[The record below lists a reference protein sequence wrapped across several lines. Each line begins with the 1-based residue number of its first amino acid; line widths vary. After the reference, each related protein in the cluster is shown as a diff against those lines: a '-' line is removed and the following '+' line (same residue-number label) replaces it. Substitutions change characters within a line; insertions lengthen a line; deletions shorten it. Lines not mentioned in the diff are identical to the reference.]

1 MVDIYLYYSHKNM
14 NIVKYPTFINF
25 LISQVLLIVKSIF
38 YSKSKEKTT
47 VKFLRLSSPK
57 TEKINENIM
66 RTQASRWLLWSV
78 RELSLKYLGVFSM
91 RKAEGWSITDVP
103 DVSLVSL
110 SICDQVHLERWMVKG
125 ISGFFFP
132 RGKQEER
139 CLSLRFQKKKRTYE

>member
-66 RTQASRWLLWSV
+66 RTQASR
-78 RELSLKYLGVFSM
+78 
-91 RKAEGWSITDVP
+91 
-103 DVSLVSL
+103 
-110 SICDQVHLERWMVKG
+110 
-125 ISGFFFP
+125 
-132 RGKQEER
+132 
-139 CLSLRFQKKKRTYE
+139 